1 METLHTPTEN
11 EVAEKTQTNQIKKI
25 LLIDE
30 DKDCALS
37 TALAEE
43 GYDVVHCDSVHVAWN
58 LVYPHRPHLIILRL
72 YNANGSALSH
82 FRECRALAEGVP
94 IVLAITSAQ
103 ISRALLKTRQHGAET
118 VLAASSTLESIREAL
133 RGLECSTTKI

>member
-1 METLHTPTEN
+1 METLHTPIKN
-11 EVAEKTQTNQIKKI
+11 ELAEKTQRNQIKKI

-37 TALAEE
+37 TTLAKE
-43 GYDVVHCDSVHVAWN
+43 GYDVVHCDSVHEAWN

-72 YNANGSALSH
+72 HSANGSALSD
-82 FRECRALAEGVP
+82 FQECRALAEGVP

-103 ISRALLKTRQHGAET
+103 TSRALLKTLQHGAET
-118 VLAASSTLESIREAL
+118 VLTASSTLESVRKAL
-133 RGLECSTTKI
+133 HGLEHSTTKI

>member
-43 GYDVVHCDSVHVAWN
+43 GYDVVHWDSVHEAWN

-103 ISRALLKTRQHGAET
+103 ISRALLKTRQHGSET
-118 VLAASSTLESIREAL
+118 VLVASSTLESIREAL

>member
-11 EVAEKTQTNQIKKI
+11 QLVEKIQTNRIKKI

-37 TALAEE
+37 TALADE
-43 GYDVVHCDSVHVAWN
+43 GYDVVHCDSVHKAWN

-72 YNANGSALSH
+72 YANGSALSD

-103 ISRALLKTRQHGAET
+103 ISRALLKTLPYGAET
-118 VLAASSTLESIREAL
+118 VVAVSSTLESVRKAL
-133 RGLECSTTKI
+133 HGLERSTTKI